1 MLQTAL
7 AGGGVSNRQRRTSR
21 RTGTQFGARIVSNHC
36 SSGLNCTV
44 RNISDTG
51 ACLVFGY
58 PVAIPSEFE
67 LEIPS
72 QGQFRRCQV
81 RWSTGRTY
89 GVKFLSA
96 LVQSATEQPE

>member
-1 MLQTAL
+1 MPQIAL

-21 RTGTQFGARIVSNHC
+21 RTGTQSGARIVSNHFA
-36 SSGLNCTV
+36 SGLKCTV

-72 QGQFRRCQV
+72 HGQFHRCQV